1 MQMEIFFE
9 GKKLKV
15 TFGLSSFLTSFQ
27 RCHFLWVHPS
37 FIKNLLW
44 FYFRFNFIIFS
55 SLEAFFAKV
64 ALKVTYFCFV
74 HQLKVRQT
82 RNDFFKPRFLAE
94 VSSEKRTNKFDFT
107 SCRLVFVRFL
117 EEIVDTKRH
126 FEINWHLTFYRWSE
140 IFHFSL
146 FQ

>member
-1 MQMEIFFE
+1 MTSECKWKFFFE

-82 RNDFFKPRFLAE
+82 RNDFFKPRFLQ
-94 VSSEKRTNKFDFT
+94 KTNEQNRLYYLSTCFRSFFGRN
-107 SCRLVFVRFL
+107 CRHQKD
-117 EEIVDTKRH
+117 ISK
-126 FEINWHLTFYRWSE
+126 LTDLYGE
-140 IFHFSL
+140 L
-146 FQ
+146 KKT